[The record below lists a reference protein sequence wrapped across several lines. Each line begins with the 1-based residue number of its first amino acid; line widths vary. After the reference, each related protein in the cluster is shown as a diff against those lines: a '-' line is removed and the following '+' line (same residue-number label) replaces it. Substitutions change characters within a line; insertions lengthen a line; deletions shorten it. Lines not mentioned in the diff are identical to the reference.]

1 MDYIKREYDTI
12 LERRAAKADNS
23 YTSYLFEQGIDK
35 ILKKVGEECTEVVI
49 AAKNGQKPELVGE
62 ISDLLYHVLVM
73 MAERGVTLED
83 VHQELDRRA
92 AKRGNLKTF
101 HQVDKNS

>member
-1 MDYIKREYDTI
+1 MDYIKREYETI
-12 LERRAAKADNS
+12 VSRRNAKAENS

-73 MAERGVTLED
+73 MAERGVTLDD
-83 VHQELDRRA
+83 VQQELDRRA
-92 AKRGNLKTF
+92 AKSGNLKTF
-101 HQVDKNS
+101 HLVDKNS